1 MSRDIIMEALQ
12 GRLEG
17 LEPSEMV
24 TVHMTQEACERGAK
38 ALYGA
43 EEVDWL
49 WSVLSLD

>member
-1 MSRDIIMEALQ
+1 MKALQ
-12 GRLEG
+12 WRLER
-17 LEPSEMV
+17 LKPSQMI